1 MAKFSRCLPADTDIS
16 GYLLGLPEEARTT
29 CVNMLALEE
38 ADALDRDWASWVHDG
53 QSAPPGDWPTWV
65 VMAGRGFGKTRAG
78 SEWVTSLVADAQ
90 GKAPIRIA
98 LVAATLAEGRSVMVE
113 GKSGLLAVA
122 EPYVDE
128 WFPARGLLRFK
139 GGSEARL
146 FSGATPG
153 MLRGPEH
160 HYAWC
165 DELAKWREGQECWDM
180 LRLGLRLG
188 ELPRAL
194 ITTTPLPGPV
204 LRGILESPGT
214 ILTGGPT
221 ARNPHI
227 SRAFTEHVYQ
237 RYAGTRLALQE
248 LEGQLLTD
256 APGALWSVELLERC
270 RASVPPHPADGEGDH
285 PGALAGG
292 GGVDGAGVPG
302 DSSEPPRQL
311 PLHRQDWRFPSPSS
325 MGRND
330 FARIVVAVDPPSGDG
345 TCGIVACA
353 RDGSGRGHVLA
364 DHSVT
369 NRSPEGWA
377 RVVAEAARA
386 WAAAYRHAPVAVVA
400 ESNQG
405 GKMVE
410 AVIRGAD
417 AGLRI
422 KLVPAVA
429 GKVDRA
435 APVAMRFETGEVTLH
450 GRFPELEAELMGMIA
465 GGEYEGPGK
474 SPDRADAMVW
484 GLTELLL
491 TPEQAEPR
499 VRAL

>member
-1 MAKFSRCLPADTDIS
+1 VSAVAEAACFWSLVEELEPEEK
-16 GYLLGLPEEARTT
+16 LGLIGSLGLNEAWG
-29 CVNMLALEE
+29 LEF
-38 ADALDRDWASWVHDG
+38 DWETWAHGG
-53 QSAPPGDWPTWV
+53 QCAPPGDWLTWV
-65 VMAGRGFGKTRAG
+65 LMGGRGFGKTRAG
-78 SEWVTSLVADAQ
+78 AEWVASLVAGGA
-90 GKAPIRIA
+90 AVRIA
-98 LVAATLAEGRSVMVE
+98 LVAATRDEARTVMVE

-122 EPYVDE
+122 EPYVE
-128 WFPARGLLRFK
+128 GWWPTRGLLRFR
-139 GGSEARL
+139 GGAEARL
-146 FSGATPG
+146 FSGASPDF
-153 MLRGPEH
+153 LRGPEH
-160 HYAWC
+160 HFAWC
-165 DELAKWREGQECWDM
+165 DELAKWQYAQDCWDM

-194 ITTTPLPGPV
+194 ITTTPRPGPV
-204 LRGILESPGT
+204 LRGILAAAGT
-214 ILTGGPT
+214 VLSGGPT
-221 ARNPHI
+221 VGNPHNP
-227 SRAFTEHVYQ
+227 RAFTEHVYQ

-256 APGALWSVELLERC
+256 APGALWSVALLERC
-270 RASVPPHPADGEGDH
+270 RLSRPSPFTGEGDSR
-285 PGALAGG
+285 AAARERGG
-292 GGVDGAGVPG
+292 GESGEQQALTLPSGFAGRAP
-302 DSSEPPRQL
+302 
-311 PLHRQDWRFPSPSS
+311 PSPE
-325 MGRND
+325 MGEGIA

-353 RDGSGRGHVLA
+353 RDAAGRGHVLA

-386 WAAAYRHAPVAVVA
+386 WAAAYRDVPVAVVA

-410 AVIRGAD
+410 AVIRAAD
-417 AGLRI
+417 AGLKI

-435 APVAMRFETGEVTLH
+435 TPVAMRFETGEVTLH
-450 GRFPELEAELMGMIA
+450 GRFPALEAELMGMIA
-465 GGEYEGPGK
+465 GGGYEGPGK

-491 TPEQAEPR
+491 GTERAPPR

>member
-1 MAKFSRCLPADTDIS
+1 MAKFNRCLPADTDIS
-16 GYLLGLPEEARTT
+16 GYLVGLPEEARIKS
-29 CVNMLALEE
+29 VHMLGLEE
-38 ADALDRDWASWVHDG
+38 ADAYDRDWGSWVHDG
-53 QSAPPGDWPTWV
+53 QSAPLGDWSTWV
-65 VMAGRGFGKTRAG
+65 VMGGRGFGKTRAG

-160 HYAWC
+160 NYAWC
-165 DELAKWREGQECWDM
+165 DELAKWREAQECWDM

-204 LRGILESPGT
+204 LRGILAGPGT

-221 ARNPHI
+221 SRNPHNA
-227 SRAFTEHVYQ
+227 RAFTEHVYA

-270 RASVPPHPADGEGDH
+270 R
-285 PGALAGG
+285 L
-292 GGVDGAGVPG
+292 
-302 DSSEPPRQL
+302 SS
-311 PLHRQDWRFPSPSS
+311 PSPSRGE
-325 MGRND
+325 GRLAEGERGEGGAD
-330 FARIVVAVDPPSGDG
+330 GQQALTLPPGCAGRAPPSPQVGEGLAFTRIVVAVDPPSGDG

-353 RDGSGRGHVLA
+353 KDGAGRGHVLA

-386 WAAAYRHAPVAVVA
+386 WAAAYPNVPVAVVA

-405 GKMVE
+405 GNMVE
-410 AVIRGAD
+410 SVIRGAD

-429 GKVDRA
+429 GKAERA
-435 APVAMRFETGEVTLH
+435 TPVAMRFETGEVSLH

-465 GGEYEGPGK
+465 GGGYEGPGK

-491 TPEQAEPR
+491 TTERGPPR

>member
-1 MAKFSRCLPADTDIS
+1 MAKFNRRLPADTDIT
-16 GYLLGLPEEARTT
+16 GYLAGLPKEARTT
-29 CVNMLALEE
+29 CVHMMGLEE
-38 ADALDRDWASWVHDG
+38 ADAYDRDWASWVHEG
-53 QSAPPGDWPTWV
+53 QSAPPGDWLTWV
-65 VMAGRGFGKTRAG
+65 VMGGRGYGKTRAG
-78 SEWVTSLVADAQ
+78 SEWVTGLIADAQ
-90 GKAPIRIA
+90 SGEPIRIA

-146 FSGATPG
+146 FSGATPS

-160 HYAWC
+160 HFAWC

-188 ELPRAL
+188 ERPRAL

-204 LRGILESPGT
+204 LRGILAAPGT

-221 ARNPHI
+221 SRNPHNAP
-227 SRAFTEHVYQ
+227 AFTAHVYE

-256 APGALWSVELLERC
+256 APGALWTVELLERC
-270 RASVPPHPADGEGDH
+270 RVLTPLPSGERATREASRERGSARPLANVRANSPDSPSPGLSPEGRGEG
-285 PGALAGG
+285 
-292 GGVDGAGVPG
+292 V
-302 DSSEPPRQL
+302 
-311 PLHRQDWRFPSPSS
+311 FT
-325 MGRND
+325 
-330 FARIVVAVDPPSGDG
+330 RIVVAVDPPSGDG

-353 RDGSGRGHVLA
+353 RDAEGRGHVLA

-369 NRSPEGWA
+369 ARSPEGWA
-377 RVVAEAARA
+377 RAVAEAVAA
-386 WAAAYRHAPVAVVA
+386 WSAAYPQATVAVAA

-405 GKMVE
+405 GNMVGS
-410 AVIRGAD
+410 VLRGAD
-417 AGLRI
+417 AKLRI

-429 GKVDRA
+429 GKSERA
-435 APVAMRFETGEVTLH
+435 APVAMRFETGQVTLH
-450 GRFPELEAELMGMIA
+450 GRFPELEAELLGMIA
-465 GGEYEGPGK
+465 GGGYEGPGK

-484 GLTELLL
+484 ALTELLL
-491 TPEQAEPR
+491 NPERGPPR
-499 VRAL
+499 VRVL